1 MVEGEDVRFAS
12 SCLHQSA
19 HPVSMREPLRLLV
32 SHFTTTSGVITGYES
47 GFGKPGKGG
56 SCVGGSGDRIGMY

>member
-19 HPVSMREPLRLLV
+19 HPVSMREPLRLLI

-47 GFGKPGKGG
+47 GFGKPGRGVI
-56 SCVGGSGDRIGMY
+56 CWRIW